1 MWKCVTFNTFS
12 TAVSGMEG
20 QKDDDGMMTIPTRP
34 VCSAPIRQNEPI
46 GGDDDDCDQE
56 ESQETMMEVAEVD
69 ESIVNDIVMGEQ
81 SVKSFIVAA
90 TVDVTTQKVSL

>member
-1 MWKCVTFNTFS
+1 MNVEMCYIQHLWYCRIS
-12 TAVSGMEG
+12 T
-20 QKDDDGMMTIPTRP
+20 PTQP
-34 VCSAPIRQNEPI
+34 VCRAPILQNEPI
-46 GGDDDDCDQE
+46 GGDDCNQE

-90 TVDVTTQKVSL
+90 TLDVTTQKEFLYI